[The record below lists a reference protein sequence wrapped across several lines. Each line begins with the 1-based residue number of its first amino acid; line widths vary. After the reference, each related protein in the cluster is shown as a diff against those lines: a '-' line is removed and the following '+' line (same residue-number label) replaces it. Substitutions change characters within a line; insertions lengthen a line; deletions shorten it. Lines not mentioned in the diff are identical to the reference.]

1 MSRSRDEILEKM
13 EDLRAQATSGLI
25 TEKEYWEKV
34 TKLQQEIQAT
44 TQVLEDREQ
53 EFIDKEEEIRL
64 TQDDPDLD
72 VEESFLVALRRNRR
86 LNPKQPSETNAA
98 YEERMLQMTRREQ
111 QSEARL
117 ERKKSG
123 FLQNEV
129 PGGFVSRFVD
139 PVKGLVYDPQRGG
152 IRKVRG
158 AGEALK
164 ESIKA
169 QVKYVP
175 IQLERIGRAGE
186 QLEEIEERIEE
197 VEAQQLGDEFG
208 TGQK

>member
-1 MSRSRDEILEKM
+1 MSRSRDQILDKI
-13 EDLRAQATSGLI
+13 EDLRDKAAAGLI
-25 TEKEYWEKV
+25 TQQEFNERLE
-34 TKLQQEIQAT
+34 KLQQEIQAT

-111 QSEARL
+111 QSEARI

-123 FLQNEV
+123 FMQNEV
-129 PGGFVSRFVD
+129 PGGMVSRFVD
-139 PVKGLVYDPQRGG
+139 PVKGLVYDPKRGG
-152 IRKVRG
+152 IRMR
-158 AGEALK
+158 
-164 ESIKA
+164 S
-169 QVKYVP
+169 
-175 IQLERIGRAGE
+175 
-186 QLEEIEERIEE
+186 
-197 VEAQQLGDEFG
+197 
-208 TGQK
+208 